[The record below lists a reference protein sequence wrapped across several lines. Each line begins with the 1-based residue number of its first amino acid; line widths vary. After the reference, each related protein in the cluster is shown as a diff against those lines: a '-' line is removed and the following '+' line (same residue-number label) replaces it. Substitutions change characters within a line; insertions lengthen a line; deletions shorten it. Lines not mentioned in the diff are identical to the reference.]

1 MLSLTDSF
9 IALRLSENFAPPNLS
24 DYLRAS
30 AAASIFFFPASCLAM
45 SLQVQPAGGLNTQ
58 VTLCLFG
65 LCASRINPAH
75 FRVLVGLSGL
85 EPPTS
90 RLSGVRSN
98 QLSYK
103 PIEIFRSLWCF
114 QLSLDN

>member
-1 MLSLTDSF
+1 MDF
-9 IALRLSENFAPPNLS
+9 IFKLVTRTGFEPMNA
-24 DYLRAS
+24 
-30 AAASIFFFPASCLAM
+30 CVKGM
-45 SLQVQPAGGLNTQ
+45 CVQPLHQRAKNM
-58 VTLCLFG
+58 
-65 LCASRINPAH
+65 
-75 FRVLVGLSGL
+75 VGLGGL